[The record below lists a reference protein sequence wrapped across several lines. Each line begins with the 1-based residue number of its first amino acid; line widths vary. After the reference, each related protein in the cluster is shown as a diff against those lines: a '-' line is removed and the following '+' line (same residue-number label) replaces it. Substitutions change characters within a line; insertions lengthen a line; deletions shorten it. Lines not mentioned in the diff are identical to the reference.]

1 MDFIERCPECWKSLQ
16 ALGGTIDESTIRAM
30 NAKHATDKKQISN
43 QQLTRRTKEH
53 LLLVT
58 IAFLFSL
65 CVGIPLGFLGFHY
78 RRLGHLILGL
88 SGLIQTVP
96 SLALFCLLIPLFG
109 IGEVPAV
116 VALCLYALL
125 PVVANTVVGLRGIDP
140 LLFEVADALCLSRR
154 QRLFRMELPLASRSI
169 WSGLK
174 TSTIIT
180 IGTATLAALIGAG
193 GLGAPIVEG
202 LALNDMNL
210 VLMGAVPSA
219 LLALLA
225 HFAFDGL
232 EAWVV
237 PKGLQ
242 VG

>member
-1 MDFIERCPECWKSLQ
+1 LP
-16 ALGGTIDESTIRAM
+16 IR
-30 NAKHATDKKQISN
+30 I
-43 QQLTRRTKEH
+43 REH
-53 LLLVT
+53 FVLVS

-65 CVGIPLGFLGFHY
+65 LVGIPLGFLGFHY
-78 RRLGHLILGL
+78 RLLGQLILGT

-109 IGEVPAV
+109 IGQFSAI

-125 PVVANTVVGLRGIDP
+125 PVVANTVVGLQSIDP
-140 LLFEVADALCLSRR
+140 ELFEVSDALCLSRR
-154 QRLFRMELPLASRSI
+154 QKLFRFELPLASRSI

-202 LALNDMNL
+202 LALNNMNL
-210 VLMGAVPSA
+210 VLLGAVPA
-219 LLALLA
+219 AMIALLA
-225 HFAFDGL
+225 HFLFDFL
-232 EAWVV
+232 ERWVV

-242 VG
+242 LK